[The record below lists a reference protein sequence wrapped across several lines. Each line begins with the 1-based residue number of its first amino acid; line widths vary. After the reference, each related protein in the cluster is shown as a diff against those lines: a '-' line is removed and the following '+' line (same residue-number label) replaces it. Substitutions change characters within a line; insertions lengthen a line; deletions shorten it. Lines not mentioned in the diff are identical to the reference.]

1 MSEKYTLDE
10 LVAAANEDPSWEADE
25 ELRKM
30 LTEYLVMSVSQ

>member
-10 LVAAANEDPSWEADE
+10 LVAAANEDPSWESDE